1 MTPDATLARWAPAF
15 LLLLARCGGIVAFT
29 PVLGTRALPPPAKA
43 GLAATLALLLTPLAV
58 GRGLVL
64 PADGP
69 GLAATLAGELAIGA
83 VLGLAARFTFAAIG
97 VAGELA
103 GVQMGLVNVARE
115 LTGVQFGLINVV
127 HSGPVTFLAGPPRSP
142 GAASISRHGH

>member
-1 MTPDATLARWAPAF
+1 MTPDATLARWGPAF

-83 VLGLAARFTFAAIG
+83 VLGLAARFTFAAIRKSRS
-97 VAGELA
+97 VSPPASC
-103 GVQMGLVNVARE
+103 VVNRMR
-115 LTGVQFGLINVV
+115 TFV
-127 HSGPVTFLAGPPRSP
+127 HEFSRSGW
-142 GAASISRHGH
+142 